1 MNRPI
6 KLLILIFLS
15 LSVYFIYQL
24 TKESNIQIL
33 SLGDGLSKG
42 INSYTIVESSHLNYY
57 EEYLK
62 SKKIQVKVISE
73 YSKEDLT
80 IHELLELV
88 KNNNYLKRDLMES
101 HLLFITVGYNDLLYK
116 LSLEDNISIPKLN
129 KIIDEINIEYK
140 ELLKEIKKYYKNE
153 IIIVGYPRTNK
164 DDYYLNLGI
173 RKLNRLLN
181 TNTFIDTY
189 NLLNNRNKYF
199 SNPNSYYPNR
209 LGYKRIY
216 EEIKSE
222 IDF

>member
-1 MNRPI
+1 MNKPI
-6 KLLILIFLS
+6 KLLILILLS
-15 LSVYFIYQL
+15 LSVYFIYQN
-24 TKESNIQIL
+24 TKESSIQIL

-42 INSYTIVESSHLNYY
+42 INSYTIVEYSHLNYY
-57 EEYLK
+57 EDYLK
-62 SKKIQVKVISE
+62 SKNVDVKTISN
-73 YSKEDLT
+73 YSNENLT

-88 KNNNYLKRDLMES
+88 KNNNYLKRDLMET

-116 LSLEDNISIPKLN
+116 LSLEEDISIPKLN

-140 ELLKEIKKYYKNE
+140 ELLTEIKKYYKNE
-153 IIIVGYPRTNK
+153 IIIVGYPKSNK

-189 NLLNNRNKYF
+189 NLLNDRNKYF

-209 LGYKRIY
+209 QGYKRIY
-216 EEIKSE
+216 EEIKKTLAK
-222 IDF
+222 

>member
-6 KLLILIFLS
+6 KLLILIVLS
-15 LSVYFIYQL
+15 LSVYFIYQS
-24 TKESNIQIL
+24 TKQSNIQIL

-42 INSYTIVESSHLNYY
+42 INSYTIIESSHLNYY

-116 LSLEDNISIPKLN
+116 LSLEDDISIPKLN

-140 ELLKEIKKYYKNE
+140 ELLTEIKKYYKNQ
-153 IIIVGYPRTNK
+153 IIIVGYPKSNK

-173 RKLNRLLN
+173 RKLNRVIN
-181 TNTFIDTY
+181 TNSFIDTY

-209 LGYKRIY
+209 KGYERIY
-216 EEIKSE
+216 EEIKRE

>member
-6 KLLILIFLS
+6 KLLILILLS

-62 SKKIQVKVISE
+62 SKNIKVKVISD

-199 SNPNSYYPNR
+199 SNPKSYYPNR

>member
-6 KLLILIFLS
+6 KLLILILLS

>member
-6 KLLILIFLS
+6 KLLILILLS

-62 SKKIQVKVISE
+62 SKNIKVKVISD

-199 SNPNSYYPNR
+199 SNPKSYYPNR

-216 EEIKSE
+216 EEIKKK

>member
-6 KLLILIFLS
+6 KLLILILLS

-62 SKKIQVKVISE
+62 SKKIQVKVISD

-189 NLLNNRNKYF
+189 NLLNNGNKYF

-216 EEIKSE
+216 EEIKRE

>member
-1 MNRPI
+1 MSRPI
-6 KLLILIFLS
+6 KLLILILLS

-209 LGYKRIY
+209 LGYKKIY
-216 EEIKSE
+216 EEIKEE

>member
-6 KLLILIFLS
+6 KLLILILLS

-62 SKKIQVKVISE
+62 SKNIKVKVISE

-116 LSLEDNISIPKLN
+116 LSLEDNISIPK
-129 KIIDEINIEYK
+129 
-140 ELLKEIKKYYKNE
+140 
-153 IIIVGYPRTNK
+153 
-164 DDYYLNLGI
+164 
-173 RKLNRLLN
+173 
-181 TNTFIDTY
+181 
-189 NLLNNRNKYF
+189 
-199 SNPNSYYPNR
+199 
-209 LGYKRIY
+209 
-216 EEIKSE
+216 
-222 IDF
+222 